1 MSTEV
6 TSASMATFS
15 PNDIEALGV
24 RAEAMVESLG
34 TISAEPDQLVRL
46 FLTPE
51 HRRAADRVAD
61 WMREAGLEISE
72 DALGTVRG
80 RYRAAGEDAGQ
91 NSAKWLLIGSHIDT
105 VIDAGMYDG
114 PFGVIAGILA
124 VWHFARAPRPLPF
137 GIDVLAFGDEEGSR
151 FPATLASSSA
161 CAGVFRA
168 ENLQLADRDG
178 VTLGDAIKAYGKSAG
193 DIAAAAY
200 RSDEAAAYI
209 EVHIEQGPVLEVRNQ
224 PLGVVT
230 AIVGQTYLN
239 VEFLGEAGHA
249 GTVPM
254 LLRRDAL
261 AGAAEAMLLG
271 ESLARATK
279 GEVVATV
286 GRIAVAPGATNV
298 IPANVVVIF
307 DIRSG
312 TEAARARLAEALK
325 SGIRQIADRRH
336 LGLTITSTREV
347 ATTPCALQ
355 IQDCFADAVRALR
368 AEPLRLGSGA
378 GHDGQA
384 MAKLCPIG
392 MLFVRCRGGISHN
405 PMEYANPQ
413 DLGLAVAALI
423 GFIERFD
430 PSALASPGAP
440 NGLAS

>member
-1 MSTEV
+1 MTL
-6 TSASMATFS
+6 TTFTQDRIIS
-15 PNDIEALGV
+15 LGA
-24 RAEAMVESLG
+24 RAETMVNSLG
-34 TISAEPDQLVRL
+34 TVSAEPDRLVRL
-46 FLTPE
+46 FLTGE

-61 WMREAGLEISE
+61 WMTAAGLTVSE

-80 RYRAAGEDAGQ
+80 RRDGTG
-91 NSAKWLLIGSHIDT
+91 KKRLLIGSHIDT
-105 VIDAGMYDG
+105 VINAGMYDG

-124 VWHFARAPRPLPF
+124 AEHFRETRLPF

-151 FPATLASSSA
+151 FPATLSSSSA
-161 CAGVFRA
+161 CAGIFRP
-168 ENLQLADRDG
+168 ENLQLADRNG
-178 VTLGDAIKAYGKSAG
+178 VTLADAIRAYGKSPD
-193 DIAAAAY
+193 DIPAAAY
-200 RSDEAAAYI
+200 ARDEAAAYV
-209 EVHIEQGPVLEVRNQ
+209 EVHIEQGPVLEARNQ

-230 AIVGQTYLN
+230 AIIGQTYLN

-271 ESLARATK
+271 ETLARETK

-298 IPANVVVIF
+298 IPANVVAIF

-312 TEAARARLAEALK
+312 SEAARAKLTETLK
-325 SGIRQIADRRH
+325 AGIREIAERRH
-336 LGLTITSTREV
+336 LGLTITSPREV
-347 ATTPCALQ
+347 ATTPCDAQ
-355 IQDCFADAVRALR
+355 VQDRFADAIRALG
-368 AEPLRLGSGA
+368 ADPLRLGSGA

-392 MLFVRCRGGISHN
+392 MLFVRCRGGVSHN

-430 PSALASPGAP
+430 PERLG
-440 NGLAS
+440 

>member
-1 MSTEV
+1 MPN
-6 TSASMATFS
+6 FS
-15 PNDIEALGV
+15 PSEIDALGA
-24 RAEAMVESLG
+24 RAEAMVNALAA
-34 TISAEPDQLVRL
+34 ISAEPDRLVRL

-51 HRRAADRVAD
+51 HRRAADRVGE
-61 WMREAGLEISE
+61 WMREAGLTVSE
-72 DALGTVRG
+72 DALGTARG
-80 RYRAAGEDAGQ
+80 RLEGATPKR
-91 NSAKWLLIGSHIDT
+91 LLIGSHIDT
-105 VIDAGMYDG
+105 VIDAGKYDG

-124 VWHFARAPRPLPF
+124 AEHFARAGERLPF

-151 FPATLASSSA
+151 FPATLSSSSA
-161 CAGVFRA
+161 CAGIFRKESLA
-168 ENLQLADRDG
+168 LADRNG
-178 VTLGDAIKAYGKSAG
+178 VTLADAITAYGKSTD
-193 DIAAAAY
+193 DIPAAAY
-200 RSDEAAAYI
+200 ARGEAAAYV

-230 AIVGQTYLN
+230 SIIGQTYLN

-254 LLRRDAL
+254 ALRRDAL

-271 ESLARATK
+271 ETLARATD

-312 TEAARARLAEALK
+312 SESARARLVDELR
-325 SGIRQIADRRH
+325 SGIRAIAERRH

-347 ATTPCALQ
+347 ATTPCHPAV
-355 IQDCFADAVRALR
+355 QDQLADAIRALGGEL
-368 AEPLRLGSGA
+368 AGAPPRLGSGA

-405 PMEYANPQ
+405 PMEYANPR

-423 GFIERFD
+423 GFVARFD
-430 PSALASPGAP
+430 PNRLAG
-440 NGLAS
+440 

>member
-1 MSTEV
+1 MPAAFS
-6 TSASMATFS
+6 SAQI
-15 PNDIEALGV
+15 DALGV
-24 RAEAMVESLG
+24 RAETMVNSLG
-34 TISAEPDQLVRL
+34 TISAEPDRLVRL

-51 HRRAADRVAD
+51 HRRAAIRVAE
-61 WMREAGLEISE
+61 WMGEAGLTVSE

-80 RYRAAGEDAGQ
+80 RLEGQ
-91 NSAKWLLIGSHIDT
+91 GGKRLLIGSHIDT
-105 VIDAGMYDG
+105 VIDAGKYDG

-124 VWHFARAPRPLPF
+124 ADYFRDKTLPF

-151 FPATLASSSA
+151 FPATLTSSSA
-161 CAGVFRA
+161 CAGIFKPEMLA
-168 ENLQLADRDG
+168 LADRSG
-178 VTLGDAIKAYGKSAG
+178 ITLADAIRAYGGSPDA
-193 DIAAAAY
+193 IPTATY
-200 RSDEAAAYI
+200 SRDEAAAYV
-209 EVHIEQGPVLEVRNQ
+209 EVHIEQGPVLENRGQ

-230 AIVGQTYLN
+230 SIIGQTYLN
-239 VEFLGEAGHA
+239 IEFLGEAGHA

-254 LLRRDAL
+254 LMRRDAL

-271 ESLARATK
+271 ETLARETK

-312 TEAARARLAEALK
+312 SESARAKLADALK
-325 SGIRQIADRRH
+325 SGVRAIADRRH

-347 ATTPCALQ
+347 ATTPCDPH
-355 IQDCFADAVRALR
+355 IQDGLADAIRALG

-384 MAKLCPIG
+384 MSKLCPIS

-405 PMEYANPQ
+405 PMEYASPR

-430 PSALASPGAP
+430 PAKLA
-440 NGLAS
+440 

>member
-1 MSTEV
+1 MT
-6 TSASMATFS
+6 ASFS
-15 PNDIEALGV
+15 PGDIDALGA
-24 RAEAMVESLG
+24 RAEAMVNTLAA
-34 TISAEPDQLVRL
+34 ISSEPDRLVRL

-51 HRRAADRVAD
+51 HRRAANRVAE
-61 WMREAGLEISE
+61 WMREAGLAVSE

-80 RYRAAGEDAGQ
+80 RFEGQ
-91 NSAKWLLIGSHIDT
+91 KRLLIGSHIDT
-105 VIDAGMYDG
+105 VIDAGKYDG

-124 VWHFARAPRPLPF
+124 AEHFRSKPPPF

-151 FPATLASSSA
+151 FPATLTSSSA
-161 CAGVFRA
+161 CAGIFRPEMLA
-168 ENLQLADRDG
+168 LADRNG
-178 VTLGDAIKAYGKSAG
+178 VTLADALVAYGKSPA
-193 DIAAAAY
+193 DIPAAAY
-200 RSDEAAAYI
+200 PRGEAAAYV
-209 EVHIEQGPVLEVRNQ
+209 EVHIEQGPVLETRNQ

-239 VEFLGEAGHA
+239 IEFLGEAGHA

-254 LLRRDAL
+254 PLRRDAL

-271 ESLARATK
+271 ETLARDTK

-286 GRIAVAPGATNV
+286 GRIVVAPGATNV

-312 TEAARARLAEALK
+312 SETARAKLAEALK
-325 SGIRQIADRRH
+325 SGVRAIADRRH

-347 ATTPCALQ
+347 ATTPCHPL
-355 IQDCFADAVRALR
+355 IQDQFADAVRALG

-384 MAKLCPIG
+384 MAKLCPVG

-405 PMEYANPQ
+405 PMEYASPR

-423 GFIERFD
+423 GFIERFE
-430 PSALASPGAP
+430 PGKL
-440 NGLAS
+440 G

>member
-1 MSTEV
+1 MT
-6 TSASMATFS
+6 ALS
-15 PNDIEALGV
+15 PNDIHVLGA
-24 RAEAMVESLG
+24 RAETMVNGLG
-34 TISAEPDQLVRL
+34 AISAEPDRLVRL
-46 FLTPE
+46 FLSPE
-51 HRRAADRVAD
+51 HRRAADLVAR
-61 WMREAGLEISE
+61 WMRDAGLVVSE

-80 RYRAAGEDAGQ
+80 RLEGQ
-91 NSAKWLLIGSHIDT
+91 GKRVLIGSHIDT
-105 VIDAGMYDG
+105 VIDAGKYDG

-124 VWHFARAPRPLPF
+124 AEHFIRTKRRLPF

-151 FPATLASSSA
+151 FPATLTSSSA
-161 CAGVFRA
+161 CAGIFKTEMLA
-168 ENLQLADRDG
+168 LADRNS
-178 VTLGDAIKAYGKSAG
+178 VTLADAIAAYGKSPAN
-193 DIAAAAY
+193 IPAAAY
-200 RSDEAAAYI
+200 ARDEAAAYV
-209 EVHIEQGPVLEVRNQ
+209 EVHIEQGPVLETRNQ

-230 AIVGQTYLN
+230 AIIGQTYLN
-239 VEFLGEAGHA
+239 IEFLGEAGHA

-261 AGAAEAMLLG
+261 AGAAEAIMLG
-271 ESLARATK
+271 ETLARATK

-286 GRIAVAPGATNV
+286 GRVAVSPGATNV

-312 TEAARARLAEALK
+312 SETARAKLAEAIK
-325 SGIRQIADRRH
+325 SGVRQIADRRH

-347 ATTPCALQ
+347 ATTSCHPV
-355 IQDCFADAVRALR
+355 IQDQFADAIRALG

-405 PMEYANPQ
+405 PMEYASPR

-430 PSALASPGAP
+430 PDKLG
-440 NGLAS
+440 